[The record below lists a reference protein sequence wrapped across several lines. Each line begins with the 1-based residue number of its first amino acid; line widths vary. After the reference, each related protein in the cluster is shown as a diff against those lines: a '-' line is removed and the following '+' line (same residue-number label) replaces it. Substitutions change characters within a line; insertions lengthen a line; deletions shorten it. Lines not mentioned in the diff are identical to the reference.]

1 MNKSI
6 ASNVTDKREE
16 DDYPFRK
23 KVLDYRKFLKF
34 YLIPIVSVLIFV
46 ILFIFTIVP
55 NIKYMFDGLQDV
67 NSLQDESKKLDS
79 RINVLKT
86 LKENEDVD
94 RQTLG
99 IINQLVPSENS
110 EVVKFRQKVAEYGKQ
125 KGLEV
130 ESLKAGESILSEK
143 DKNVL
148 LETSHYQLIEIPS
161 KFTFTGPFG
170 SYRELLKTMYN
181 GDDFFVI
188 SSMKL
193 DVSADNRSSLLW
205 RGDFDVIKYQFSQS
219 STGSNY
225 SQVPE
230 TQPVNQSVVNF
241 VRENFDNSGLNR

>member
-16 DDYPFRK
+16 DDYPFRR
-23 KVLDYRKFLKF
+23 KVLDYRKFIKF
-34 YLIPIVSVLIFV
+34 YLIPIVSVLIFI
-46 ILFIFTIVP
+46 ILFIFTIIP

-67 NSLQDESKKLDS
+67 NSLKDESEKFDA
-79 RINVLKT
+79 RIAVLKT
-86 LKENEDVD
+86 LKENEDQD

-110 EVVKFRQKVAEYGKQ
+110 EVVKFRQKVAQYGRE

-130 ESLKAGESILSEK
+130 ESLKAGESIINEK

-193 DVSADNRSSLLW
+193 DVSADTRTGLLW
-205 RGDFDVIKYQFSQS
+205 RGDFDMIKYQFSQS
-219 STGSNY
+219 STGANY

-230 TQPVNQSVVNF
+230 TQPINQSVVNF
-241 VRENFDNSGLNR
+241 VRENFADSGLN